1 MVIVFTTAE
10 LKSIYSTN
18 LKKDGIPEEN
28 VVDRK
33 HISKRLITYC
43 QM

>member
-1 MVIVFTTAE
+1 MAIVFTTAE

-33 HISKRLITYC
+33 HIAKRLITYC
-43 QM
+43 KM